1 MVLGLKTV
9 VWCVSNYRTPS
20 SGSGPRGSQ
29 TGAAIPLTEHEIELI
44 ATPASQQRWIQ
55 HKIAERQ
62 HIQGIY
68 NRCAIAML
76 TEEPRRHKKLYPKH
90 ANQHTTK
97 PYNYF
102 AYVLLHSNHPH
113 HALCKVV
120 SDEMSE
126 LNDTLQ
132 QYAS

>member
-1 MVLGLKTV
+1 MQLWHPLSLFTSIRRQPTV
-9 VWCVSNYRTPS
+9 
-20 SGSGPRGSQ
+20 
-29 TGAAIPLTEHEIELI
+29 IKEEIELI

-55 HKIAERQ
+55 YKIADRQ
-62 HIQGIY
+62 RIQAIY

-76 TEEPRRHKKLYPKH
+76 AEEPSRHKKLYPKQV
-90 ANQHTTK
+90 NQHTTK
-97 PYNYF
+97 TYNYF
-102 AYVLLHSNHPH
+102 AYVLSHSNHPH

-126 LNDTLQ
+126 LNNTLQ